1 MLGLLMVAV
10 FVAWHE
16 SLIIVLRNK
25 LTVFMNLPVRYLVEG
40 ELGEVGTAVVTGVAM
55 YFLGALR

>member
-1 MLGLLMVAV
+1 MLGLLMVVV

-25 LTVFMNLPVRYLVEG
+25 LMVFVNAHL
-40 ELGEVGTAVVTGVAM
+40 
-55 YFLGALR
+55 

>member
-10 FVAWHE
+10 FVAWHK

-25 LTVFMNLPVRYLVEG
+25 LMVFVNAHL
-40 ELGEVGTAVVTGVAM
+40 
-55 YFLGALR
+55 

>member
-10 FVAWHE
+10 FVAWHQ

-25 LTVFMNLPVRYLVEG
+25 LMVFVNAHL
-40 ELGEVGTAVVTGVAM
+40 
-55 YFLGALR
+55 

>member
-25 LTVFMNLPVRYLVEG
+25 LTVFMNTYL
-40 ELGEVGTAVVTGVAM
+40 
-55 YFLGALR
+55 